1 MKKLARKAFEVG
13 VGVNFNGQNK
23 EFLIF
28 KYKKIDDS
36 VLKIL
41 DEKIMYKYLALHVDF
56 SSKEEANNLIAV
68 VNIIL
73 NIKFQSKELKKSD
86 IGNDRGV
93 FVQVEIEIDHINKE
107 VSTALQADIVHCG
120 VIKQLDNMINH
131 EIFNII

>member
-13 VGVNFNGQNK
+13 VGINFNGQNK
-23 EFLIF
+23 KFLIF

-36 VLKIL
+36 IISLL
-41 DEKIMYKYLALHVDF
+41 DEKIINKYMALHANIE
-56 SSKEEANNLIAV
+56 SKGEVNKLLAV

-73 NIKFQSKELKKSD
+73 NIKFLSMELKKSD
-86 IGNDRGV
+86 ISNDHGV

-131 EIFNII
+131 EIFNIK

>member
-23 EFLIF
+23 DFLIF
-28 KYKKIDDS
+28 KFKKIDNLIIS
-36 VLKIL
+36 IL
-41 DEKIMYKYLALHVDF
+41 DEKILNKYLALYVDF
-56 SSKEEANNLIAV
+56 SSKEEANNLLAV

-86 IGNDRGV
+86 IGNDHGV
-93 FVQVEIEIDHINKE
+93 FVQVEIEIDHTNKE

-131 EIFNII
+131 QIFNIK